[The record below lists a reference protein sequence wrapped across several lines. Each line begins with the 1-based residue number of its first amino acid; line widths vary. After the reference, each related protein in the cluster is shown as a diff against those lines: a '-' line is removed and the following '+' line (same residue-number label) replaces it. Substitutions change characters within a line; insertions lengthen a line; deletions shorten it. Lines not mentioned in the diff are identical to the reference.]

1 MKTVW
6 TDRSRVET
14 FQRCARL
21 RFLSYHEGG
30 LGLSPAKESLP
41 LAVGKSVH
49 KGLETLLRDTS
60 AYVAT
65 APSFPAKP
73 CWPSAFTM
81 GTIEDAAVAAALAD
95 FAPHR
100 HGIALDLA
108 EESAR
113 TATMDLKD
121 AGLGAQLVATAA
133 DLGMDPADPAL
144 ASLLERQRNA
154 GAEFDDW
161 LWQEQAA
168 LVEGLVRAYAKRRLR
183 PLLEEFE
190 VLEVEREGDWLLASL
205 VGDDGYWRCDHCGI
219 AFHSPNLDTSDLLC
233 GKCKKGTL
241 SSGSELRFMSRPDAL
256 LRSRADNSLYLLS
269 YKTAAAWD
277 VRKARDAEHDMQGL
291 SEGVEVEKRLARWW
305 GALQPL
311 KREHEH
317 ATLLGHLMQE
327 IAGIQGQ
334 EGGMPSEAMLLFL
347 FHLSAPPRILGIR
360 YEYLLK
366 GARYAD
372 KDLSARFGLNVWAQ
386 RSHLIRAYHA
396 IAAPKDW
403 TGQWC
408 YSYDFIKDDGSAS
421 KLYYKTWRPTAV
433 WEHMSVKA
441 WIDMLD
447 TATMA
452 MSAYDS
458 TVGMEPREM
467 GWKSDAQAQGYTT
480 QHPLDEVF
488 PAPLTVYR
496 QDDQLRDFV
505 EQIEAQETRVAEAV
519 AQVEGAADD
528 GEKRHL
534 LNVLFPMHRRS
545 CSYPSECAMTRV
557 CYGGEDAQRDPMATG
572 AYKQREPHHTP
583 EAEAQKAVEK

>member
-21 RFLSYHEGG
+21 RYLSYHQDG

-49 KGLETLLRDTS
+49 KGLEMLLLH
-60 AYVAT
+60 AT
-65 APSFPAKP
+65 ALINGADPLYL
-73 CWPSAFTM
+73 
-81 GTIEDAAVAAALAD
+81 EDTAVAAALAD

-100 HGIALDLA
+100 RGIALDLA

-113 TATMDLKD
+113 ASTMDLKD

-154 GAEFDDW
+154 EAEFDDW

-168 LVEGLVRAYAKRRLR
+168 LVEGMVRAYARRRLR

-190 VLEVEREGDWLLASL
+190 VLEVEREGDWELASL
-205 VGDDGYWRCDHCGI
+205 
-219 AFHSPNLDTSDLLC
+219 PNPRACYDPNCSMSREFGRPHIHEDEPTS
-233 GKCKKGTL
+233 
-241 SSGSELRFMSRPDAL
+241 LRFMSRPDAL

-269 YKTAAAWD
+269 YKTAASWD

-291 SEGVEVEKRLARWW
+291 SEGVEVEKRLGEWWTQMRSTDPTTARK
-305 GALQPL
+305 ANNFP
-311 KREHEH
+311 
-317 ATLLGHLMQE
+317 AAMQKYL
-327 IAGIQGQ
+327 A
-334 EGGMPSEAMLLFL
+334 SLA
-347 FHLSAPPRILGIR
+347 APPRILGIR

-366 GARYAD
+366 GARYTD

-386 RSHLIRAYHA
+386 RSHLIRAYHNDSM
-396 IAAPKDW
+396 IAPESRT
-403 TGQWC
+403 TGSGFGNYAGAWC
-408 YSYDFIKDDGSAS
+408 WSYDHLKDDGSTS
-421 KLYYKTWRPTAV
+421 KLYYKTWRPRAV
-433 WEHMSVKA
+433 WESMPIRR

-452 MSAYDS
+452 MGAYDS

-467 GWKSDAQAQGYTT
+467 GWKSEAQAQGYTT

-496 QDDQLRDFV
+496 SDDQLRDWI
-505 EQIEAQETRVAEAV
+505 EQVEAQERRVAEAV
-519 AQVEGAADD
+519 AQVDAAAGDE

-534 LNVLFPMHRRS
+534 LNVLFPFSRRA
-545 CSYPSECAMTRV
+545 CSYPTECIFAKSV
-557 CYGGEDAQRDPMATG
+557 CYAGEDAQRDPMATG

-583 EAEAQKAVEK
+583 EKVAAVK

>member
-113 TATMDLKD
+113 AATMDLKD

-190 VLEVEREGDWLLASL
+190 VLEVEREGDWELASL

-347 FHLSAPPRILGIR
+347 FHFVCSAPHPR
-360 YEYLLK
+360 
-366 GARYAD
+366 
-372 KDLSARFGLNVWAQ
+372 
-386 RSHLIRAYHA
+386 
-396 IAAPKDW
+396 
-403 TGQWC
+403 
-408 YSYDFIKDDGSAS
+408 
-421 KLYYKTWRPTAV
+421 
-433 WEHMSVKA
+433 
-441 WIDMLD
+441 
-447 TATMA
+447 
-452 MSAYDS
+452 
-458 TVGMEPREM
+458 
-467 GWKSDAQAQGYTT
+467 
-480 QHPLDEVF
+480 HPLRIPPQGSEVR
-488 PAPLTVYR
+488 R
-496 QDDQLRDFV
+496 QGPECAVRPQ
-505 EQIEAQETRVAEAV
+505 RV
-519 AQVEGAADD
+519 GAALAPDP
-528 GEKRHL
+528 GLPR
-534 LNVLFPMHRRS
+534 HRRS
-545 CSYPSECAMTRV
+545 KGLDWPVVLLLRLHQ
-557 CYGGEDAQRDPMATG
+557 GRRQREQTLLQDMATDRCMG
-572 AYKQREPHHTP
+572 AHERQGMDRHARHRDDGHVGLRLHRGHGAPRDGLEVRRPGSGLHHAASAGRGVPSALDCVPTGRPITRFRGADRSAGDQSGRSGRPSRGSSGRRREASP
-583 EAEAQKAVEK
+583 AQCVVPDAP